1 MHTTRPDI
9 AYSVSY
15 LARFVSNPGTP
26 HLRAVLRVLAYLSQT
41 RDRVLRYQP
50 DRAAPLAVF
59 SDASWETRNSVSG
72 GVVLYH
78 GCVILWWSRRQH
90 CVTLSSAEAEYL
102 AASVAAREVIYLRD
116 LLESMGYGVPGPT
129 PMLLDSKSTIDLAL
143 DPVAFKKT
151 KHILRPCILP
161 S

>member
-1 MHTTRPDI
+1 M
-9 AYSVSY
+9 
-15 LARFVSNPGTP
+15 
-26 HLRAVLRVLAYLSQT
+26 
-41 RDRVLRYQP
+41 
-50 DRAAPLAVF
+50 
-59 SDASWETRNSVSG
+59 
-72 GVVLYH
+72 LYH

-151 KHILRPCILP
+151 KHILRHAFYLRDVVSRRILTP
-161 S
+161 SHVPTEEQLADVLTKPLPPALHRVVLARLLFARSL